1 MKSGFWLVWNP
12 LVCLH
17 IFQVCSVRSSHS
29 GDSWPGWKSV
39 HAGGVHGICV
49 IPESFLRSLLMMTRP
64 DMVGR
69 CCSLMR
75 IALRSSFV
83 HLEASLCRGKVRT
96 HSCCARSI
104 SSPVHNRC
112 MNTNFVR
119 VTCTGARVCRAL
131 CTSCAVPA
139 LARTRTPHEVR
150 EHELRVLFVR
160 GIAVSPFFFWRTK
173 VHRRNS
179 CPNQHSSTRHCSFQP
194 TTHLHVHGV
203 TDGKINS
210 CIAT

>member
-1 MKSGFWLVWNP
+1 MWNP

-17 IFQVCSVRSSHS
+17 IFQVCSVRSSLS
-29 GDSWPGWKSV
+29 GDSWHGWKSV

-83 HLEASLCRGKVRT
+83 HLEDSLCQGKVRT

-104 SSPVHNRC
+104 SSPVHNRWMVAKHRC
-112 MNTNFVR
+112 SRGSETLVPCSGDDEQWPQWVLKFEAGSELVDWVRQLDSASQSAHPIVNT
-119 VTCTGARVCRAL
+119 TL
-131 CTSCAVPA
+131 EQ
-139 LARTRTPHEVR
+139 EVQT
-150 EHELRVLFVR
+150 
-160 GIAVSPFFFWRTK
+160 I
-173 VHRRNS
+173 
-179 CPNQHSSTRHCSFQP
+179 
-194 TTHLHVHGV
+194 
-203 TDGKINS
+203 
-210 CIAT
+210 